1 MGRKKDSVVP
11 DGTGKDFGRW
21 PQHSS
26 AGLFSEEGLFSV
38 VAAMVRAQV
47 SLNLPKPVFDYIP
60 GGLKRT
66 GRMPVRLRLS
76 IMFPGHMTRG
86 WDVAKLRSSLT
97 WARARSWRVLLV
109 VGSSVENI
117 RCDGLVAV
125 LALRELRRP
134 AQRRGVGIFRGP

>member
-1 MGRKKDSVVP
+1 MLGFGAGANLSPMGRRKDSVVP
-11 DGTGKDFGRW
+11 DGTAKRFGRR

-26 AGLFSEEGLFSV
+26 AGLFSGAGLFSV

-66 GRMPVRLRLS
+66 GRMPVPLRLS

-86 WDVAKLRSSLT
+86 WDVVEWGSSLT
-97 WARARSWRVLLV
+97 
-109 VGSSVENI
+109 
-117 RCDGLVAV
+117 
-125 LALRELRRP
+125 
-134 AQRRGVGIFRGP
+134 